1 MRSLFWKIFLWFWL
15 AMTLVIAAT
24 VFVAYTVPSANG
36 NAPLNARTR
45 RWRFVANTS
54 FAQWAQAQATAWER
68 GTLLS
73 KAPPE
78 DIVSWLLDDG
88 DTLHAASQENAEW
101 WILTPT
107 GTLLAHEKAGAPLLS
122 ETLPNDVR
130 RLARQAARTDRVV
143 ASLPESPTVASA
155 QTSTSSELSA
165 EVNADNA
172 LPNEEATTEATTGET
187 SANDVTESENLPA
200 NAANRDEAV
209 RDEAVREELL
219 ASSTQTPRGQ
229 DVVFVARLEFPDA
242 VRPAPRAD
250 ATARRAFPLA
260 FFFLRGA
267 PLTRTLRLLTMLLTA
282 SLFCFWLA
290 RHVTRPVRQLRATVR
305 ELSSGNL
312 AARSDRRVSH
322 RSDEL
327 GDLSRDF
334 DQMAAQLETLM
345 TAQRRLISDVS
356 HELRSPLARL
366 NIALEL
372 ARRESNAQLA
382 NAQLANAQLAN
393 AQLANAQQSSTR
405 LSDSSALQG
414 SSSLQASQPVPNT
427 QTTNAFNRIERE
439 AARLEELVRQLL
451 MLSRLESGAP
461 VENEETFDLV
471 ELVREVAEDVRFEA
485 QSQGRDIRFVTTAL
499 SQDQMGFAPMST
511 SKNGRV
517 ADASSSAN
525 GQNRDVHNRIELH
538 GSRALLR
545 SGLENVVRNAVRFTP
560 TATVVRIELD
570 RKLPVP
576 NATSRTA
583 PQIVLRILDDGP
595 GVPEAALPRL
605 FQPFYR
611 VEDARD
617 RQSGGTGLG
626 LAIAERAVH
635 LHKGTIRAFNREEG
649 GLCVEILLPP
659 VQVSGANSLESST
672 RLA

>member
-24 VFVAYTVPSANG
+24 VFVAYTVPRANG

-45 RWRFVANTS
+45 RWRLVANTS

-88 DTLHAASQENAEW
+88 DTLHSAPQENAEW

-122 ETLPNDVR
+122 KTLPNDVR

-143 ASLPESPTVASA
+143 ASLPKSPTVASA
-155 QTSTSSELSA
+155 QTSTNSEFSA

-172 LPNEEATTEATTGET
+172 LPNEEAITEATTGET
-187 SANDVTESENLPA
+187 SANDVTASENLPT
-200 NAANRDEAV
+200 NAANRDQPV

-229 DVVFVARLEFPDA
+229 DVVFVARLKFPAA

-260 FFFLRGA
+260 FFFLRGE

-327 GDLSRDF
+327 GDLGRDF

-372 ARRESNAQLA
+372 ARRESNTQLA
-382 NAQLANAQLAN
+382 NAQFSD

-405 LSDSSALQG
+405 LSDSSSL
-414 SSSLQASQPVPNT
+414 SLQASQPVPNT

-439 AARLEELVRQLL
+439 AARLEELVGQLL

-461 VENEETFDLV
+461 VENEEIFDLV

-485 QSQGRDIRFVTTAL
+485 QSQGRDIQFVPTAL
-499 SQDQMGFAPMST
+499 SQNQMGFAPLST

-517 ADASSSAN
+517 ADASFSAN
-525 GQNRDVHNRIELH
+525 GQRRDGHNRIELH

-560 TATVVRIELD
+560 TATVVQIELD

-635 LHKGTIRAFNREEG
+635 LHKGTIRAFNRKEG

-659 VQVSGANSLESST
+659 AQVSGANSLESST

>member
-73 KAPPE
+73 KAKAPSE

-88 DTLHAASQENAEW
+88 DTLHSASQENAEW

-122 ETLPNDVR
+122 KTLPNDVR
-130 RLARQAARTDRVV
+130 RLARQAARANRVV
-143 ASLPESPTVASA
+143 ASLPKSPIVASVEA
-155 QTSTSSELSA
+155 STNSEFNA

-172 LPNEEATTEATTGET
+172 LPNEAAISEATTAEATTAAT
-187 SANDVTESENLPA
+187 SANDVTKSENLPA
-200 NAANRDEAV
+200 NTANRDEAV

-229 DVVFVARLEFPDA
+229 DVVFVARLTFPDT

-260 FFFLRGA
+260 FFFLRGE

-290 RHVTRPVRQLRATVR
+290 RHVTRPVRQLRSTVR

-327 GDLSRDF
+327 GDLGRDF
-334 DQMAAQLETLM
+334 DAMAAQLETLM

-382 NAQLANAQLAN
+382 NM
-393 AQLANAQQSSTR
+393 QQSSTQ
-405 LSDSSALQG
+405 LSD
-414 SSSLQASQPVPNT
+414 SSSLQASPPVPNT
-427 QTTNAFNRIERE
+427 PTTNAFNRIERE
-439 AARLEELVRQLL
+439 ATRLEELVGQLL
-451 MLSRLESGAP
+451 MLSRLESGTP

-471 ELVREVAEDVRFEA
+471 ELVGQVVEDVRFEA
-485 QSQGRDIRFVTTAL
+485 QSQDRDIQFLQTVA
-499 SQDQMGFAPMST
+499 QDQIRSAPVSK

-517 ADASSSAN
+517 PGNALSSADRQKPD
-525 GQNRDVHNRIELH
+525 GQSERLELH
-538 GSRALLR
+538 GSRAFLR
-545 SGLENVVRNAVRFTP
+545 SGLENVIRNAIRFTP
-560 TATVVRIELD
+560 MGTVVQIELQ
-570 RKLPVP
+570 REFLTPNTALRPTP
-576 NATSRTA
+576 NASPRAAPKTA
-583 PQIVLRILDDGP
+583 RQIVLRVLDDGP
-595 GVPEAALPRL
+595 GVPEEALPKL

-635 LHKGTIRAFNREEG
+635 LHRGTIRAFNRAEG

-659 VQVSGANSLESST
+659 AQVSDANSLQSST

>member
-24 VFVAYTVPSANG
+24 AFVSYTVRSANE

-45 RWRFVANTS
+45 RWRFVADTS
-54 FAQWAQAQATAWER
+54 FSQWAQAQAAAWER
-68 GTLLS
+68 GTLLP

-88 DTLHAASQENAEW
+88 DTLRSASQENAEW
-101 WILTPT
+101 WLFTPE
-107 GTLLAHEKAGAPLLS
+107 GTSLAHEKAGVSSPVK
-122 ETLPNDVR
+122 TLPDDVR
-130 RLARQAARTDRVV
+130 RLAQQAARTNRVV
-143 ASLPESPTVASA
+143 ASSPEALSPEALALPPSETSTNAEPNA
-155 QTSTSSELSA
+155 QTGKVTS
-165 EVNADNA
+165 
-172 LPNEEATTEATTGET
+172 GEIT
-187 SANDVTESENLPA
+187 NSANFPA
-200 NAANRDEAV
+200 IDLNRDRVIRE
-209 RDEAVREELL
+209 ESVREELM

-229 DVVFVARLEFPDA
+229 DVVFVARLKFPQSA
-242 VRPAPRAD
+242 RSAPRAD

-260 FFFLRGA
+260 FFFLRGE
-267 PLTRTLRLLTMLLTA
+267 PLTRTLGVLTMLLTA

-305 ELSSGNL
+305 ELSNGNL
-312 AARSDRRVSH
+312 AARSDRRVSR

-327 GDLSRDF
+327 GDLGRDF

-372 ARRESNAQLA
+372 ARRQSNTQLS
-382 NAQLANAQLAN
+382 NSQL
-393 AQLANAQQSSTR
+393 SSTR
-405 LSDSSALQG
+405 LSDSPSIED
-414 SSSLQASQPVPNT
+414 SKPVPNA
-427 QTTNAFNRIERE
+427 QTNNAFNRIERE
-439 AARLEELVRQLL
+439 ATRLEELVGQLL

-485 QSQGRDIRFVTTAL
+485 QSQDRDIQFVQNASAQ
-499 SQDQMGFAPMST
+499 SQTRSVSAST

-517 ADASSSAN
+517 FADVLSSKN
-525 GQNRDVHNRIELH
+525 GQNLDEQSLDKQSVRLELR

-560 TATVVRIELD
+560 TGTVVQIEL
-570 RKLPVP
+570 
-576 NATSRTA
+576 SREFLASQAASRNA
-583 PQIVLRILDDGP
+583 PQAAPETAAIVLRVLDDGP
-595 GVPEAALPRL
+595 GVPEEALPRL

-635 LHKGTIRAFNREEG
+635 LHKGTIRAFNRKTG
-649 GLCVEILLPP
+649 GLCIEIVLT
-659 VQVSGANSLESST
+659 QAEISENSFVNA
-672 RLA
+672 R